1 MTLVI
6 APKKVALILI
16 TLAVSLTLISIVSQ
30 FLLHA
35 IGSQLLPSQYQYKL
49 LFHFRR
55 LFDVYGEG
63 NVPTFFSALL
73 LFSGSVLLTIV
84 AFAKKNGRYFAH
96 WLGLAAIFLFLSLD
110 ESSHIHESMELG
122 MRKLFDASGFFYY
135 AWVIP
140 YSVFAA
146 AVFVLYLSFLQHL
159 PPATKILFFAADL
172 IYVGGA
178 IGLEMAAGKYEDV
191 THISADRVHIALAS
205 VEELMEMTGTII
217 FIYAVLSYLE
227 TEVGSLSIKI
237 ASFKK
242 PI

>member
-16 TLAVSLTLISIVSQ
+16 ALAVSLTLISIVSQ

-84 AFAKKNGRYFAH
+84 AFAKKTDGILPIGWGWPRFFFSYRLMNPLTFTNQWNSECANCLTHQVSSTMR
-96 WLGLAAIFLFLSLD
+96 GLFPTAFSRRQYSCYI
-110 ESSHIHESMELG
+110 
-122 MRKLFDASGFFYY
+122 
-135 AWVIP
+135 
-140 YSVFAA
+140 SVF
-146 AVFVLYLSFLQHL
+146 YSICRPLQ
-159 PPATKILFFAADL
+159 
-172 IYVGGA
+172 
-178 IGLEMAAGKYEDV
+178 KYCF
-191 THISADRVHIALAS
+191 SPLA
-205 VEELMEMTGTII
+205 
-217 FIYAVLSYLE
+217 
-227 TEVGSLSIKI
+227 
-237 ASFKK
+237 
-242 PI
+242 